1 MNFKELRQFVGYQNG
16 VPQTQRDMMS
26 AIGRAGHDSGVSWSN
41 WETGRHTPDTDS
53 LKLIAKA
60 FNVTVV
66 ITPDGNIDLE
76 KQ

>member
-16 VPQTQRDMMS
+16 VPQTQRDMMTS
-26 AIGRAGHDSGVSWSN
+26 IGRACHDSGASWSN
-41 WETGRHTPDTDS
+41 WETGKHIPDTDS
-53 LKLIAKA
+53 LMLIAKT